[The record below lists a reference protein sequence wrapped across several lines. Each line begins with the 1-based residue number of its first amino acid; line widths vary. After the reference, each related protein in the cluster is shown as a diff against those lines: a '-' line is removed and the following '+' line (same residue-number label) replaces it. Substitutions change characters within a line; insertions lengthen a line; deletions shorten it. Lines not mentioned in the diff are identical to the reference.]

1 MTIAVFRSYVAPE
14 HQAENERRYGEMH
27 ALVQQS
33 PGYIAHKLFTA
44 DDGESVVIVEFDDL
58 DSVELWGENPDHK
71 IAQEAGKSHVYTSY
85 DVAVCEVVGRHIKTA
100 ASETS

>member
-1 MTIAVFRSYVAPE
+1 
-14 HQAENERRYGEMH
+14 MH

-33 PGYIAHKLFTA
+33 PGYIVTHKLFTA
-44 DDGESVVIVEFDDL
+44 GDGESVVVVEFDDL

-85 DVAVCEVVGRHIKTA
+85 DVAVCEVVERHIKTA
-100 ASETS
+100 TETS